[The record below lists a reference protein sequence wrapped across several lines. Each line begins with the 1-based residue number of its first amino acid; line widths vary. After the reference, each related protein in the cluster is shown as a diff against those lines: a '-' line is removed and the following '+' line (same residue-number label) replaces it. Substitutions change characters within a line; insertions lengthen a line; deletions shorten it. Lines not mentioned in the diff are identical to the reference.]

1 MLTLHPTSMTFMSL
15 RTYRSVCTLVI
26 FLLISRLSYS
36 QNFYAVLV
44 ADTKDP
50 SLGVSCEKDMEEMSG
65 TLRTISNKIK
75 YNYQEVICIQDKF
88 GKNGI
93 QEAILKIQCQPEDII
108 FFYYT
113 GHGINTTTETSN
125 FPILYL
131 KDENLELETVHRLL
145 KEKKPRFCLTL
156 GDCCNNLFSETR
168 SMRSATPVLKGIT
181 VTQDSLILH
190 KLFVEANGDLLISSS
205 KKGERATAHPNDG
218 SFYTNTWKQALAYA
232 ENHNT
237 HVSWETLLTDAE
249 NRLQESLK
257 SFPDSLKHHSQWV
270 RSFPETVL
278 PCPQASFTEI
288 NRFLN
293 VLADE
298 KLSFNERNKL
308 RTLGQKVFFNLA
320 AQVSI
325 YMSDPE
331 KPVETQPIDHF
342 LKRVVN
348 TAPLIDEFNFVE
360 RLSTLGQ
367 GCTYDLVTLQEI
379 RKKQ

>member
-1 MLTLHPTSMTFMSL
+1 MISFSKSRIRCCLLLASMLFTSPLCQAQS
-15 RTYRSVCTLVI
+15 
-26 FLLISRLSYS
+26 
-36 QNFYAVLV
+36 FYAVLV

-50 SLGVSCEKDMEEMSG
+50 SLGASCEKDLEEMSG
-65 TLRTISNKIK
+65 TLRNISKKIE
-75 YNYQEVICIQDKF
+75 YNYQELICHQDKF
-88 GKNGI
+88 GKGGI
-93 QEAILKIQCQPEDII
+93 QEAISKIQCKPEDII

-113 GHGINTTTETSN
+113 GHGINSGTEKSN

-131 KDENLELETVHRLL
+131 KDENMELETVHRLL

-156 GDCCNNLFSETR
+156 GDCCNNLFPGR
-168 SMRSATPVLKGIT
+168 RGIRSATPVLKGIG
-181 VTQDSLILH
+181 VTQDTKILR
-190 KLFVEANGDLLISSS
+190 KLFVEANGDLLISSA
-205 KKGERATAHPNDG
+205 KKGERATAHPNEG
-218 SFYTNTWKQALAYA
+218 SFYSNTWMQAIAYA

-237 HVSWETLLTDAE
+237 HVSWETLLADAE
-249 NRLQESLK
+249 NRLQENLK
-257 SFPDSLKHHSQWV
+257 SLPDSLKHHSQWV

-278 PCPQASFTEI
+278 PCPETSFTEI

-308 RTLGQKVFFNLA
+308 RTLGQKGFFGPS

-331 KPVETQPIDHF
+331 KPVETQPIDLF
-342 LKRVVN
+342 LKRIVN

-360 RLSTLGQ
+360 RLSTLGS

-379 RKKQ
+379 RKAN

>member
-1 MLTLHPTSMTFMSL
+1 MISVRTFLIRCGWTLTIVLW
-15 RTYRSVCTLVI
+15 
-26 FLLISRLSYS
+26 ISQLCHAQS
-36 QNFYAVLV
+36 FYAVLV

-50 SLGVSCEKDMEEMSG
+50 SLGASCEKDLEEMSG
-65 TLRTISNKIK
+65 TLQNISKKIG
-75 YNYQEVICIQDKF
+75 YNYQELICQQDKF
-88 GKNGI
+88 GKGGI
-93 QEAILKIQCQPEDII
+93 QDAISKIQCKPEDII

-113 GHGINTTTETSN
+113 GHGINTITEKSD

-156 GDCCNNLFSETR
+156 GDCCNNLFAGRR
-168 SMRSATPVLKGIT
+168 SMRSATPVLKGIG
-181 VTQDSLILH
+181 VTQDTQILR
-190 KLFVEANGDLLISSS
+190 KLFVEANGDLLISSA

-218 SFYTNTWKQALAYA
+218 SFYSNTWMQALAYA

-237 HVSWETLLTDAE
+237 HVSWETLLADAE

-257 SFPDSLKHHSQWV
+257 NLPDSLKHHSQWV

-278 PCPQASFTEI
+278 PCPEASFTEI

-298 KLSFNERNKL
+298 KLGFNERNKL
-308 RTLGQKVFFNLA
+308 RTLGQKGFFGPS

-325 YMSDPE
+325 YMNDPE

-342 LKRVVN
+342 LKRIVN

-360 RLSTLGQ
+360 RLSTLGN

-379 RKKQ
+379 RRAK